1 MKKFIWGMPI
11 VIMVLMMSVICSCG
25 NKSKAIAESSVEE
38 SMETDPAAAKEFL
51 QGMYK
56 DYYES
61 YNKEMSEEVFLAK
74 YFTKEAIQKFY
85 VEEEYTAGEYYYDT
99 YFLLTGVIGG
109 KGDYGD
115 EVISRTI
122 VPESN
127 DWFLVTNVWD
137 YGSKCK
143 IHLQVKSVDGE
154 YKIVDLKEESSEE
167 QNVEETPDVSKGFY
181 VEVNHGYYFY
191 TPRFLREGEQQREL
205 TKDNNVFYESK
216 GYSLNISVDESDIES
231 QFWMYNTMR
240 SRAGDEPYEESMK
253 TKEEDYLKVDDNS
266 GSILLIMQSKGS
278 KMCGTMYF
286 TYPEGGKAIV
296 DEAIEKSIQKTREN
310 DI

>member
-1 MKKFIWGMPI
+1 MNQLTP
-11 VIMVLMMSVICSCG
+11 SVIDRQAFFEAENGCVAKIFWSNINGHRFYNWNGKEEKYNEEERYKECFVLSAELLSPWDNSKYLFEEQLNEKSG
-25 NKSKAIAESSVEE
+25 YIELYCENKYRQLDHPIGFIEE
-38 SMETDPAAAKEFL
+38 SWCNREGYDFKKSA
-51 QGMYK
+51 YDK
-56 DYYES
+56 DGKLLVDQWEIDGIPDYISIAYIADEDALYINGILYY
-61 YNKEMSEEVFLAK
+61 L
-74 YFTKEAIQKFY
+74 
-85 VEEEYTAGEYYYDT
+85 
-99 YFLLTGVIGG
+99 
-109 KGDYGD
+109 
-115 EVISRTI
+115 R
-122 VPESN
+122 
-127 DWFLVTNVWD
+127 
-137 YGSKCK
+137 
-143 IHLQVKSVDGE
+143 
-154 YKIVDLKEESSEE
+154 EESSEE
-167 QNVEETPDVSKGFY
+167 HNVEETPDVSKGFY
-181 VEVNHGYYFY
+181 VEVNYGYYFY
-191 TPRFLREGEQQREL
+191 TPRFLREGEQQGEL

-310 DI
+310 DV